1 MSNNNIYPL
10 SLGLDHPSV
19 QQVIQIALELTREHK
34 LINIE
39 LLYNRAKR
47 ELKIPRQ
54 GLNKIIQMLLNRKFL
69 VDGSKFTKE
78 TVLKNKIRY
87 YIYWLVKTNIG
98 AHFSFLKKE
107 VTQQKESEM
116 GVGHLI
122 WHLEKLIKFN
132 FIKKVK
138 VKNCTIFLP
147 MDISDE
153 EGILYFIL
161 RDDLNKQIVEIL
173 LEHESVNKADIFK
186 ELNVK
191 REKTYYRIK
200 KLIEL
205 EIISP
210 IAEDEKIIS
219 INLSKKDLI
228 MEVINNILYNNQIK
242 EKKKLISMKI

>member
-1 MSNNNIYPL
+1 MIDNKIYAL

-19 QQVIQIALELTREHK
+19 QQVIQIALELTKEHK
-34 LINIE
+34 LINTE

-54 GLNKIIQMLLNRKFL
+54 GLNSIIQMLLNRKFL

-78 TVLKNKIRY
+78 TILKNKIRY
-87 YIYWLVKTNIG
+87 YIYWLIKTNIG
-98 AHFSFLKKE
+98 AHFSFLKKK
-107 VTQQKESEM
+107 VSQQKESEI

-138 VKNCTIFLP
+138 VKNCTMFLP
-147 MDISDE
+147 VEISDE
-153 EGILYFIL
+153 EGILYFIM
-161 RDDLNKQIVEIL
+161 RDDLNRQIVEIL
-173 LEHESVNKADIFK
+173 LEHEAINKADIYRD
-186 ELNVK
+186 LNIN

-210 IAEDEKIIS
+210 IAEDEKTIS
-219 INLSKKDLI
+219 INLSIKGLI
-228 MEVINNILYNNQIK
+228 MEVIKNILYTKQIM
-242 EKKKLISMKI
+242 KKLN

>member
-1 MSNNNIYPL
+1 MIDEKSYPL

-19 QQVIQIALELTREHK
+19 QQVIKIALELTKEHK

-39 LLYNRAKR
+39 LLFNRAKR

-54 GLNKIIQMLLNRKFL
+54 GLNKIIQMLLNRKIL
-69 VDGSKFTKE
+69 VDGSRFTKE
-78 TVLKNKIRY
+78 TILKNKTRS

-107 VTQQKESEM
+107 VAKQKESEM

-132 FIKKVK
+132 LIKKVK

-147 MDISDE
+147 IEIGDE
-153 EGILYFIL
+153 EGILSFIM
-161 RDDLNKQIVEIL
+161 RDDLNKLIVEIL
-173 LEHESVNKADIFK
+173 LEQESINRADIYK
-186 ELNVK
+186 ELNVN
-191 REKTYYRIK
+191 RERTYYRIK
-200 KLIEL
+200 RLIEL

-210 IAEDEKIIS
+210 IAEDKKTIS
-219 INLSKKDLI
+219 INLDKKELI
-228 MEVINNILYNNQIK
+228 METLNKILYYNQIK
-242 EKKKLISMKI
+242 KKNKLISMKI